1 MYDNK
6 NDKNSSINIIQ
17 NKNDLKTKIQSEINC
32 YEEFEILVHEQL
44 SPLEFYRDNQN
55 IFNKLSHMAK
65 MVFSITSSV
74 ASGGTFSNVKKK
86 SVLIEIFWHPSILKI
101 VFLFL
106 KTNDLKHSFFL
117 FFHTVFTFLIQIN
130 FN

>member
-6 NDKNSSINIIQ
+6 KDKNSSININQ

-44 SPLEFYRDNQN
+44 SPLEFYRINQN

-86 SVLIEIFWHPSILKI
+86 ISVDRNLLAPEHSEDC
-101 VFLFL
+101 LFISQN
-106 KTNDLKHSFFL
+106 KRFET
-117 FFHTVFTFLIQIN
+117 
-130 FN
+130 